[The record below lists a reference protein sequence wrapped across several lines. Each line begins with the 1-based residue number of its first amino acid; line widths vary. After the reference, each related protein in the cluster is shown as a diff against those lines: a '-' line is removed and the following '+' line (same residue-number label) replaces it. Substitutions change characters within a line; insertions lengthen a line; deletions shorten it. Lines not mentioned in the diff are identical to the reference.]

1 MQLHVYR
8 CIRLSSGSSF
18 LAFGTNVF
26 SLDSDTSTSHPVL
39 VLKPSVKKKYSALF
53 MRSVIMALFKDE
65 L

>member
-26 SLDSDTSTSHPVL
+26 SLDSDMSTSHPVL
-39 VLKPSVKKKYSALF
+39 VLKPSVKKNTALF
-53 MRSVIMALFKDE
+53 L
-65 L
+65 